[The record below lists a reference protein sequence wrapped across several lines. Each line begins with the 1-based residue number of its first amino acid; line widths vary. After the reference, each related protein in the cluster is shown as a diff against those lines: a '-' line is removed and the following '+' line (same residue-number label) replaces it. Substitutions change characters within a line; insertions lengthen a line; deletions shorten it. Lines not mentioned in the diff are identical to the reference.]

1 MLFCELLCLVLLC
14 DYYLALFLLLNI
26 STILVNTS
34 VGVLSYTLYTI
45 ALAEFYCDSA
55 ILLHQLTLCHTL
67 LHPIPC
73 NGSSIT
79 SITAPQNQ

>member
-45 ALAEFYCDSA
+45 ALA
-55 ILLHQLTLCHTL
+55 
-67 LHPIPC
+67 
-73 NGSSIT
+73 
-79 SITAPQNQ
+79 